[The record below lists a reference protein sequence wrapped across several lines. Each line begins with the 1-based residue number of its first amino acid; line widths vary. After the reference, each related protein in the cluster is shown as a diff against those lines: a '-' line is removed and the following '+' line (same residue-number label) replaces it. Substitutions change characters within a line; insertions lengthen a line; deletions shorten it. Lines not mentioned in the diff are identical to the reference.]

1 MVGAI
6 DSRAA
11 MLLLITVVEWFF
23 RISLDWLM
31 NLAGTPKN
39 CFLCM
44 ALFTKDKNKVRKI
57 NYLWSNLALTTTLAK
72 EKKHC

>member
-1 MVGAI
+1 
-6 DSRAA
+6 
-11 MLLLITVVEWFF
+11 
-23 RISLDWLM
+23 M

-39 CFLCM
+39 YFLCM